1 MLCAVPPV
9 PTHLAVRSEAD
20 FRVYEVHLKAPHSPC
35 QCVCI
40 FVSVTVKRKA
50 TAQLSLTLNYFLTPN
65 YLLAIPSVSDSTVRM
80 TLTERNT
87 NAYESRSRIA
97 MVWVAA
103 DMQHLELWV
112 NIYCE
117 TDRPGQAK
125 KEEYSRLADG
135 LQTEVLCNVYG
146 QTSNIAD
153 SDSRAEQLSLKVY
166 WKENGETWKGNQS
179 ASTMVL
185 LHVTTAGV
193 PPLLKL
199 YSLLLDNLHLCFV
212 ISMMA

>member
-1 MLCAVPPV
+1 MLRAVPPV

-20 FRVYEVHLKAPHSPC
+20 FRVYEVHLKAP

-97 MVWVAA
+97 MV
-103 DMQHLELWV
+103 
-112 NIYCE
+112 
-117 TDRPGQAK
+117 
-125 KEEYSRLADG
+125 
-135 LQTEVLCNVYG
+135 
-146 QTSNIAD
+146 
-153 SDSRAEQLSLKVY
+153 
-166 WKENGETWKGNQS
+166 
-179 ASTMVL
+179 
-185 LHVTTAGV
+185 
-193 PPLLKL
+193 
-199 YSLLLDNLHLCFV
+199 
-212 ISMMA
+212 